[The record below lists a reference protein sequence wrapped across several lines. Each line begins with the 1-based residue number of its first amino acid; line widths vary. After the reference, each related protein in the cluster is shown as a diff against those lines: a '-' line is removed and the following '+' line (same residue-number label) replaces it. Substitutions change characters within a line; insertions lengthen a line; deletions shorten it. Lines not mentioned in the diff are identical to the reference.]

1 MRAARL
7 VAHRQVE
14 GAVLVITIVA
24 HGIEDV
30 DELVVLSSKRAWL
43 VQAVGH
49 VVDAVGGAERQ
60 LAVVQQ
66 VGALADVD
74 KLPVHV
80 DAAALLGVDG
90 GGLAKDE
97 GVPGVVGDVVGA
109 AGGVNLED
117 VERAA
122 LVGELDADVVAVD
135 VAGPVGDAVGVD
147 VAAEDADGG
156 RVLLV
161 GGDGDGA
168 ATGEDGGRDGGG
180 GGGEEAERRGEGR
193 HLVFLRNELFCFCER
208 RVVNRVLV
216 TFLRSEGSWILRSKR
231 NGKEGLFLL
240 KSCSD

>member
-193 HLVFLRNELFCFCER
+193 HLVFLRNE
-208 RVVNRVLV
+208 VV
-216 TFLRSEGSWILRSKR
+216 
-231 NGKEGLFLL
+231 LFL
-240 KSCSD
+240 